1 MGGLDEGSESRRDIT
16 TDISTDIT
24 TDKGEDEDDLKRGM
38 DADANG

>member
-1 MGGLDEGSESRRDIT
+1 MGGLDEGSESLRDIT
-16 TDISTDIT
+16 TDIT